1 MEMLDLLGE
10 KNSDVKKA
18 IQFLLNVNI
27 EESESYKNK
36 QHFTPV
42 SENDP
47 VRTSYCT
54 QQEHAIDWFFSKTLW
69 YKNMNKNAVGIDLSK
84 LIRNIQCVPLIIYL
98 AIASNTITEDNAEIL
113 IKEIVKRVKQSSGLN
128 QKNVRF
134 MEKKELLNLLDNA
147 HEKEWSNTIAQRLI
161 E

>member
-1 MEMLDLLGE
+1 
-10 KNSDVKKA
+10 
-18 IQFLLNVNI
+18 
-27 EESESYKNK
+27 
-36 QHFTPV
+36 
-42 SENDP
+42 
-47 VRTSYCT
+47 
-54 QQEHAIDWFFSKTLW
+54 
-69 YKNMNKNAVGIDLSK
+69 MNKNAVGIDLSK

-113 IKEIVKRVKQSSGLN
+113 IKEIVKRVKQSSGLD